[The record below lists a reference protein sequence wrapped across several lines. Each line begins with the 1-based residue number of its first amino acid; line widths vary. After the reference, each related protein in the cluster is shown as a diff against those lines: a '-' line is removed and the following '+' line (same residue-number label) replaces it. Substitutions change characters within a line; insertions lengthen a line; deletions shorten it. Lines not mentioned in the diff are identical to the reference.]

1 MMRTIGRML
10 LVFGLAGVS
19 AVLAVSETAE
29 VYAQDDK
36 AGNEVTI
43 KVKTRKWARDG
54 TGTIKYEKL
63 PGVRII
69 VSQNRVKRAG
79 SKVVNE
85 RVGTFSTDKKDGV
98 CVIPVKAGR
107 PLTLVYFQDKAIM
120 PEISN
125 LSAEDGEV
133 HQLSI
138 ALRPIAEYLIEEK
151 TDPNLM
157 PAWVKI
163 RQIERI
169 LAGIIDPE
177 DPKDPLKP
185 VLEIVRE
192 IAKQN
197 PAPKINSVVLDGEF
211 PIKPE
216 PKTIDRR
223 AAEYVLSIGGKVR
236 INREAKEY
244 ETVKDLPETLFE
256 LTDVILG
263 RNKEV
268 GDNGLERLKGC
279 TNLIFLQLDQ
289 TRVTNKGLAIFEGC
303 TGLHYLALD
312 RTAVTDLGLANFK
325 DCKDLTYLG
334 LYGTEVSDKGLG
346 YFKDC
351 SNLARALERSVGREE
366 RLLQHDDRVTCSHR

>member
-1 MMRTIGRML
+1 MRTIGRLL

-107 PLTLVYFQDKAIM
+107 PLTLVCVHDKKWM
-120 PEISN
+120 PEICN

-138 ALRPIAEYLIEEK
+138 ALRPIAEYLIEEH
-151 TDPNLM
+151 TDPNVL

-169 LAGIIDPE
+169 LVNIIDPKN
-177 DPKDPLKP
+177 PKDPLIP
-185 VLEIVRE
+185 ALGIVRE
-192 IAKQN
+192 ITKQI
-197 PAPKINSVVLDGEF
+197 PAPRISTRDLDGDF
-211 PIKPE
+211 PTTVSKSASKDIP
-216 PKTIDRR
+216 PI
-223 AAEYVLSIGGKVR
+223 AAGKEIEVQRELAPAARFQCVR
-236 INREAKEY
+236 KS
-244 ETVKDLPETLFE
+244 KS
-256 LTDVILG
+256 VILEG
-263 RNKEV
+263 GHGGDEQTIRCWYDPKGKIVTLAVNNQKLQRGGFAISQASLRNIILKSATFYPADEKGILGEGVELV
-268 GDNGLERLKGC
+268 GKAAVVKSEKLIRYEADPARWPDGGEWRLIYSAAK
-279 TNLIFLQLDQ
+279 
-289 TRVTNKGLAIFEGC
+289 
-303 TGLHYLALD
+303 
-312 RTAVTDLGLANFK
+312 
-325 DCKDLTYLG
+325 
-334 LYGTEVSDKGLG
+334 
-346 YFKDC
+346 
-351 SNLARALERSVGREE
+351 
-366 RLLQHDDRVTCSHR
+366 